1 MLLIV
6 QILLTVVSWKRG
18 WKALALLPLGIDVVL
33 ALFIGIIGNA
43 YQVDLEAIN
52 NMVFIFDIAAT
63 IALGIM
69 VGVKRQVA
77 VNVSSDGKTAELL
90 VNRPEYQQS
99 L

>member
-1 MLLIV
+1 MLLIAQV
-6 QILLTVVSWKRG
+6 VLTVIVWRRG
-18 WKALALLPLGIDVVL
+18 WKALALLPLGIDLIL
-33 ALFIGIIGNA
+33 ALSIAIIGNA

-69 VGVKRQVA
+69 VGVKRQIA